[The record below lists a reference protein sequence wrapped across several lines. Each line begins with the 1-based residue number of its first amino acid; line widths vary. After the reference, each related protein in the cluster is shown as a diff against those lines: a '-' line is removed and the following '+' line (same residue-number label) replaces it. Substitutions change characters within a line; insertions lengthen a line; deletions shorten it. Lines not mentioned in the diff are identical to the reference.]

1 MTSTTPYSF
10 RFADIEVLRYRV
22 EGFDSLPLDTKL
34 FLYHLS
40 EAALAGRD
48 IIFAQHH
55 RFNLPIRH
63 LLDALVINEKG
74 CDHPEYPALCTYAYR
89 VWFASGVH
97 HHYGEDKFVPEC
109 SKAYFTDAVGRLSAD
124 TRGVFA
130 EAGLS
135 LEALIDFIFDP
146 QADAVRRAHGDD
158 DTLIE
163 HSSVNF
169 YGQGVTTREANDYY
183 ESIADK
189 YHIAPG
195 LNSRLI
201 KDASGSIVEETASTT
216 GMYAQAL
223 QEVVAHLRKAADKA
237 PSDEA
242 RAVIDHLVRY
252 YETGDLD
259 DFYEFSIRWVGHND
273 PSGIDFINGFIETYT
288 DPLGLK
294 GSWEAIVQLVDSEGS
309 RRTALIAEHASRFEA
324 RSPIDEAHK
333 KGDIQGVSASAIN
346 VVMLAGDSYPAS
358 PLGINLPN
366 DERIR
371 ADFGSKSVTLTNISQ
386 ALDEASMGSGATEA
400 FYLGEEVRHRLYE
413 YGSIASVVHT
423 DLHECLGH
431 GSGRLEE
438 GVSGD
443 ALGAYDSTIE
453 EARAD
458 LNALYFIADPE
469 MVALGILPSS
479 EAYKAEY
486 DRYMTNGLIVQ
497 LARLK
502 EGEPLKQAH
511 MQNRSLIT
519 RYILAHTDESVVSLR
534 EEDGHFYVVISDY
547 ERLRGAFGEMLR
559 LIQRVKS
566 TGDIDTARTLV
577 EMYGTTV
584 DGRLYHSAS
593 TRYKALGLAPFKG
606 FLNPRMTLVRESG
619 SDSIADVRLDY
630 DETFE
635 QQMLRYGK
643 EYSFLPLVSDSPKP
657 HPDGRWK
664 DTLNGL
670 RVQFRRNMDG
680 VVSESMRDKGV
691 NYGINFGV
699 TLPRLQTLAQTLPSD
714 ADLARRM
721 WGKDVREMKLL
732 APLVFPP
739 DVLDMDEALRMCHE
753 SPHIE
758 VSEQLCLH
766 LLMKVPFVEHLT
778 LRLWQEGAP
787 YTEQAAIIPYI
798 LMTRMLMQGG
808 LGYQLRSELIRYA
821 SRDLTAPAGS
831 LLMYMLNALRRLG
844 ESDDRGRALLTDFL
858 KIHAGNSSP
867 VISALRA
874 ECEDEI

>member
-1 MTSTTPYSF
+1 MTHTSPYSF

-22 EGFDSLPLDTKL
+22 EGFDRLPLDTKL

-55 RFNLPIRH
+55 YLNLPIRH
-63 LLDALVINEKG
+63 LLDALIVNEKG
-74 CDHPEYPALCTYAYR
+74 SDHPEYPALLTYACR
-89 VWFASGVH
+89 VWFASGIH

-109 SKAYFTDAVGRLSAD
+109 SKSYFTDAVGRLTVAQRASFD
-124 TRGVFA
+124 T
-130 EAGLS
+130 AGYPLD
-135 LEALIDFIFDP
+135 ALIDFIFDP
-146 QADAVRRAHGDD
+146 EVDPVRRAHGDD

-163 HSSVNF
+163 RSSVNF
-169 YGQGVTTREANDYY
+169 YGKEVTTREANAYY
-183 ESIADK
+183 DSIADK

-195 LNSRLI
+195 LNTRLV
-201 KDASGSIVEETASTT
+201 KDDDGQVVEEVASTT
-216 GMYAQAL
+216 GLYAPVL
-223 QEVVAHLRKAADKA
+223 REVVVHLRKAAESA

-242 RAVIDHLVRY
+242 RAVIDQLVRY
-252 YETGDLD
+252 YETGDLN
-259 DFYEFSIRWVGHND
+259 DFYEYSIRWVGCSD

-294 GSWEAIVQLVDSEGS
+294 GSWEAIVQLVDAEGS
-309 RRTALIAEHASRFEA
+309 RRTALIAENASRFEA
-324 RSPIDEAHK
+324 RSPIDEAYK
-333 KGDIQGVSASAIN
+333 KGDIRGVSASAIN

-400 FYLGEEVRHRLYE
+400 FYLGDEVRRRLYE
-413 YGSIASVVHT
+413 YGNLASVVHT

-443 ALGAYDSTIE
+443 ALGPYDSTIE

-469 MVALGILPSS
+469 MVSLGILPDA

-502 EGEPLKQAH
+502 EGEVLKQAH

-534 EEDGHFYVVISDY
+534 EEEGHFYVVISDY
-547 ERLRGAFGEMLR
+547 ERLRSEFGKMLC
-559 LIQRVKS
+559 LIQQVKS
-566 TGDIDTARTLV
+566 TGDIDMARSLV
-577 EMYGTTV
+577 ETYGTTV
-584 DGRLYHSAS
+584 DGRLYKSAS

-606 FLNPRMTLVRESG
+606 FLNPRMILVRDAG
-619 SDSIADVRLDY
+619 SDEITDVRLDY
-630 DETFE
+630 EETFE
-635 QQMLRYGK
+635 AQMLRYGRT
-643 EYSFLPLVSDSPKP
+643 YSFLPPAPESPKP

-664 DTLNGL
+664 DTLNAL

-691 NYGINFGV
+691 SYGINFGV
-699 TLPRLQTLAQTLPSD
+699 TLPRLHALAQSLPSD
-714 ADLARRM
+714 ADLARLM
-721 WGKDVREMKLL
+721 WRKDVREMKLL
-732 APLVFPP
+732 APLVFPAET
-739 DVLDMDEALRMCHE
+739 LDIDEALRMCHE

-766 LLMKVPFVEHLT
+766 LLMKVPFVEHLA
-778 LRLWQEGAP
+778 LHLWQEGSP
-787 YTEQAAIIPYI
+787 YTDQAAIIPYI
-798 LMTRMLMQGG
+798 LMTRMLIQGG
-808 LGYQLRSELIRYA
+808 LGYQLRSELVRYA
-821 SRDLTAPAGS
+821 SRDLSAPVGS

-844 ESDDRGRALLTDFL
+844 ESDERGRALLTDFL
-858 KIHAGNSSP
+858 ETHADSSSP
-867 VISALRA
+867 VITTLRA
-874 ECEDEI
+874 ELEEEI